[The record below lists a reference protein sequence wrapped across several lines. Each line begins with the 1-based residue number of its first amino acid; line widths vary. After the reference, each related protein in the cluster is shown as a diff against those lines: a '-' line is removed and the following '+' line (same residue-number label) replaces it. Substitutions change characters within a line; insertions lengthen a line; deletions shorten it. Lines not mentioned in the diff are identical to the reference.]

1 MIYRLVVEKGRS
13 KGKGLRL
20 APGQAVVVGRDASCT
35 LRVVDAQAS
44 RKHFKVVAA
53 SDGWV
58 VEDLQSSNG
67 TFVNGQRLQQR
78 QVLRPGDKVLLGETL
93 IYLLED
99 AQSEESAGADRR
111 GELSGREL
119 DGYRLGRLLGRGG
132 MGTVYEAL
140 QVSLERSVAFKVLAR
155 ELTGDP
161 ALIERFVGEARAAG
175 RLSHPNIVTVFH
187 VGQAEGLHFYS
198 MEYMAGGS
206 VEDLLRREGKLD
218 VARSLPI
225 VFDAAR
231 GLEYAERQ
239 GLVHRDIKPANLMLG
254 ADDTTKICDLGLA
267 TWQPGAQDACG
278 SPHYVAPEQAQG
290 RPVDHRADLYAL
302 GVTWYHLLTGDTPFQ
317 GQSPREII
325 LKHLQ
330 EEPPPL
336 AARGVP
342 EDVASIVHRLLA
354 KDPAQRVPS
363 ARQLQADLAA
373 LARRYPLR
381 ETVLLRIDAAAP
393 DDPPSAALRPEEA
406 GVAPAAP
413 PVGRGALWVGGAVV
427 ALGVAVAAGAGITLA
442 SRRAQQQLAATAR
455 AELALARPGAEAD
468 DDEVLERTRDV
479 TRALAEKYREQ
490 RLDDAAR
497 EADALADAAERR
509 RLERREAGA
518 AARLAAL
525 EAQARAPEGLREES
539 ALRRLRAAFDGLAA
553 LASELPDTA
562 AGARAEALA
571 RGVEARVAEL
581 EAVIADQLEREKA
594 AEEAYARA
602 EQGVADL
609 LAGSRPERFRLAVER
624 ASDLAAEHGGAKGA
638 ARGAEALLERARQ
651 AAERHLEQEAQ
662 QALRL
667 VQEGRFSDARARLE
681 ALVGRL
687 GFQALDRRVEEHL
700 STIDEAERGA
710 RAAQAAARDEARRRR
725 VRAALESVAPA
736 CQARTFDRAASALRG
751 ELALMPVDEGRAAL
765 EQRAERLEGAH
776 RALGALAEHV
786 RGGGRRFTAE
796 LEFSGRRLPATAV
809 EVLEGASGLAFVFD
823 YEPGRG
829 RSFPVSALTWPQL
842 AAALD
847 ALDLPAERRA
857 DVACLAF
864 ELGAR
869 PDGLERLLRLQA
881 TPAAA
886 ARPELGQRLRR
897 LIDLAAAEQ
906 P

>member
-78 QVLRPGDKVLLGETL
+78 QLLRPGDKVLLGETL

-99 AQSEESAGADRR
+99 AQSEESTGPDRR

-140 QVSLERSVAFKVLAR
+140 QVSLERTVAFKVLAR

-206 VEDLLRREGKLD
+206 VEDLLRREAKLD

-336 AARGVP
+336 GARGVP
-342 EDVASIVHRLLA
+342 EDVAAIVHRLLA

-406 GVAPAAP
+406 GVAPAAA
-413 PVGRGALWVGGAVV
+413 PVGRGALWVVGAVV

-442 SRRAQQQLAATAR
+442 SRRAQQQLAAAAR
-455 AELALARPGAEAD
+455 AELTLARPGAEAD
-468 DDEVLERTRDV
+468 DDEVLEKTRDV
-479 TRALAEKYREQ
+479 ARALAEKYREQ

-525 EAQARAPEGLREES
+525 EA
-539 ALRRLRAAFDGLAA
+539 
-553 LASELPDTA
+553 
-562 AGARAEALA
+562 
-571 RGVEARVAEL
+571 
-581 EAVIADQLEREKA
+581 
-594 AEEAYARA
+594 
-602 EQGVADL
+602 
-609 LAGSRPERFRLAVER
+609 
-624 ASDLAAEHGGAKGA
+624 
-638 ARGAEALLERARQ
+638 
-651 AAERHLEQEAQ
+651 
-662 QALRL
+662 
-667 VQEGRFSDARARLE
+667 
-681 ALVGRL
+681 
-687 GFQALDRRVEEHL
+687 
-700 STIDEAERGA
+700 
-710 RAAQAAARDEARRRR
+710 
-725 VRAALESVAPA
+725 
-736 CQARTFDRAASALRG
+736 
-751 ELALMPVDEGRAAL
+751 
-765 EQRAERLEGAH
+765 
-776 RALGALAEHV
+776 
-786 RGGGRRFTAE
+786 
-796 LEFSGRRLPATAV
+796 
-809 EVLEGASGLAFVFD
+809 
-823 YEPGRG
+823 
-829 RSFPVSALTWPQL
+829 
-842 AAALD
+842 
-847 ALDLPAERRA
+847 
-857 DVACLAF
+857 
-864 ELGAR
+864 
-869 PDGLERLLRLQA
+869 
-881 TPAAA
+881 
-886 ARPELGQRLRR
+886 
-897 LIDLAAAEQ
+897 
-906 P
+906 